1 MLRRILLPA
10 LAVAALAVVSVS
22 NAQAGLFGKGC
33 CEPAVAPAVLR
44 SGLLRGPEVLR
55 ACLLRHLLLP

>member
-22 NAQAGLFGKGC
+22 NAQAGNGC
-33 CEPAVAPAVLR
+33 CAPGLLHSRLLR
-44 SGLLRGPEVLR
+44 GSGLLRS
-55 ACLLRHLLLP
+55 